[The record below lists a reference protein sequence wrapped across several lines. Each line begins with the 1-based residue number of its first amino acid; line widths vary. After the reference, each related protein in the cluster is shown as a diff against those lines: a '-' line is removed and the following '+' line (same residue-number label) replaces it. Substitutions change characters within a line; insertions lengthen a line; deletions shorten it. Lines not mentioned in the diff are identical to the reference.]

1 MRAGSLPPNRP
12 PDLHI
17 RTHSGPG
24 VGGFEP
30 GSNGAAS
37 RDPSA
42 KGGFEAFSKPSKV
55 KGRRGAGGGRGGST
69 EGRKASK
76 ASKGED
82 EGCEGFE
89 G

>member
-1 MRAGSLPPNRP
+1 MRAGSLPPKRP
-12 PDLHI
+12 PDPHI

-55 KGRRGAGGGRGGST
+55 KGRTGAGGGRGGGST
-69 EGRKASK
+69 EGRK